1 MVGVAE
7 RVDSVDYLK
16 MMGMIQMDLAL
27 EDSVLAA
34 VTCYHPHVLHM
45 NKKDQVVR
53 DYISW
58 KYCLVTVF

>member
-27 EDSVLAA
+27 EDSVL
-34 VTCYHPHVLHM
+34 VL
-45 NKKDQVVR
+45 
-53 DYISW
+53 
-58 KYCLVTVF
+58 